1 MEDLIAIVAFF
12 FTQTPQWEPSHKIM
26 KKALIKQG
34 AILDVEELS
43 KKGEQI
49 ISQGKMKRKVNEI
62 RNFAFGKG
70 TLFKACCGYDR
81 EFENSHS

>member
-34 AILDVEELS
+34 AILDVKELS

-70 TLFKACCGYDR
+70 TLLKACCGYNR
-81 EFENSHS
+81 EFENSQS